1 MARPVS
7 CVEFE
12 DLAVLHALGEL
23 DDDARAGVD
32 EHARACKPCATILQR
47 ETTLAAILSPTSRS
61 AADRESTTVLLAHC
75 RRRLG
80 RTLDDADA
88 PVRTNPITSIFS
100 LREWI
105 ASLRLSPRL
114 HPAWSVAALMMIA
127 AVSGFAG
134 WVGLGRTPLQIF
146 GPAVITVSAAPPPS
160 AAPAPETAPTAT
172 LAPAPSSAANPSA
185 AQNAAPDNHVYSA
198 TEAGMNDAFSGGL
211 FNAPQNSSDHPLNS
225 WRHAPPLR
233 MSTNSSLD
241 AARTGGLD
249 EISRTMENLWWG
261 GIRVHPAEQQKR
273 LLLAP
278 LPEYPEAARRA
289 GIEGQVTLLLRID
302 RDGTVDTVEQLSG
315 EPVLGRAAAEAVEQW
330 RYSPLRVGGEPVSVL
345 TSVTLAFQLQ
355 P

>member
-1 MARPVS
+1 MARSVN

-23 DDDARAGVD
+23 DDDTRAGVE
-32 EHARACKPCATILQR
+32 EHARACKPCAAILQR
-47 ETTLAAILSPTSRS
+47 ETTLAAILSPASRS
-61 AADRESTTVLLAHC
+61 AADRESADVLLAHC
-75 RRRLG
+75 RSRLG

-88 PVRTNPITSIFS
+88 PVRPNPLTSIFS
-100 LREWI
+100 PREWI
-105 ASLRLSPRL
+105 ASLRPSPRL
-114 HPAWSVAALMMIA
+114 HPAWSVAALTMIA

-160 AAPAPETAPTAT
+160 AAPAPAT
-172 LAPAPSSAANPSA
+172 TPAPSSAANPPA
-185 AQNAAPDNHVYSA
+185 APNAAPDNHVYSA

-211 FNAPQNSSDHPLNS
+211 FNTPQNSSDSSLSS
-225 WRHAPPLR
+225 WRHAPALR
-233 MSTNSSLD
+233 MPANSSLD
-241 AARTGGLD
+241 AAPTGGLD

-273 LLLAP
+273 LVLAP

-345 TSVTLAFQLQ
+345 TSVTLAFQLH

>member
-23 DDDARAGVD
+23 DDDARAGVE
-32 EHARACKPCATILQR
+32 EHARACRPCAAILQR
-47 ETTLAAILSPTSRS
+47 ETTLAAILSPASRS
-61 AADRESTTVLLAHC
+61 AANQESTDDLLAHC
-75 RRRLG
+75 RSRLG

-88 PVRTNPITSIFS
+88 PARANSFTSIFS

-105 ASLRLSPRL
+105 ASFRPSPRL

-160 AAPAPETAPTAT
+160 AALAPETTP
-172 LAPAPSSAANPSA
+172 APAPSSPANPPA
-185 AQNAAPDNHVYSA
+185 APNTAPDNHVYSA

-211 FNAPQNSSDHPLNS
+211 FSAPRNSSDRPLSS

-233 MSTNSSLD
+233 MPANSSLD

-261 GIRVHPAEQQKR
+261 GIRVNPAEQQKR
-273 LLLAP
+273 LVLAP

-315 EPVLGRAAAEAVEQW
+315 EPVLGRAAAEAIEQW
-330 RYSPLRVGGEPVSVL
+330 RYSPLRIGGEPVSVL
-345 TSVTLAFQLQ
+345 TSVTLAFQLH

>member
-1 MARPVS
+1 MAKPVS

-23 DDDARAGVD
+23 DDDARAAVE
-32 EHARACKPCATILQR
+32 EHARACQPCAAILQR
-47 ETTLAAILSPTSRS
+47 ETALAAILSPASRP
-61 AADRESTTVLLAHC
+61 AADQESTSVLLAHC
-75 RRRLG
+75 RSRLA
-80 RTLDDADA
+80 RTLDDVKA
-88 PVRTNPITSIFS
+88 PAPSPLTSVFS

-105 ASLRLSPRL
+105 ASFRLSPHF
-114 HPAWSVAALMMIA
+114 HPAWSAAALAMVA

-160 AAPAPETAPTAT
+160 VAPAPETAP
-172 LAPAPSSAANPSA
+172 APNPPSTANPPA
-185 AQNAAPDNHVYSA
+185 AQRPAADSRVYSA

-211 FNAPQNSSDHPLNS
+211 FHAPQNSSDRPLSS

-233 MSTNSSLD
+233 MPATSALD
-241 AARTGGLD
+241 AAPAGSLD
-249 EISRTMENLWWG
+249 EISHTMENLWWG
-261 GIRVHPAEQQKR
+261 GIRVNPGEQQKR
-273 LLLAP
+273 LVLAP

-289 GIEGQVTLLLRID
+289 GIEGEVTMLVRID

-315 EPVLGRAAAEAVEQW
+315 EPILGRAAAEAVEQW
-330 RYSPLRVGGEPVSVL
+330 RYTPLRIGGAPVNVL
-345 TSVTLAFQLQ
+345 TSVTLAFQLH